1 MRAFITGLDGF
12 AGQWLARQLIRNGD
26 EVAGGSRSETPS
38 YTVVL
43 PEEASSLR
51 WFPFTLPDDDRLGQ
65 ALAEWRPSAVFHLAA
80 QAFVGDALA
89 DPGGAARINV
99 DGTATVIDAIRHHAP
114 NARMLYV
121 GSADAYGTVTAAD
134 LPLNESAPLRPANPY
149 AQSKAA
155 GEALALASKLD
166 VVVTRSFNH
175 TGPGQRTVFAVPSFA
190 RQIADI
196 ASGKTKPPLRVG
208 NLDARRDYSD
218 VRDVARAYRLLME
231 RGERGAVYNVCTG
244 ASIAMRDVVNML
256 MEIAGVAPVIQVDP
270 ARLRPA
276 DSPDIVGDNA
286 KLRAATGWEPAIPLL
301 NTLRDVYTW
310 CAQVPIS
317 PREN

>member
-26 EVAGGSRSETPS
+26 EVAGGSRSENPS
-38 YTVVL
+38 YTVLL
-43 PEEASSLR
+43 PPEASSLH
-51 WFPFTLPDDDRLGQ
+51 WFPFTLPDDDRLGR

-89 DPGGAARINV
+89 DPAGAARVNV
-99 DGTATVIDAIRHHAP
+99 DGTAAVIAAMRNAVPD
-114 NARMLYV
+114 ARMLFV
-121 GSADAYGTVTAAD
+121 GSADAYGKVTPAD
-134 LPLNESAPLRPANPY
+134 LPLNESAPLRPSNPY

-155 GEALALASKLD
+155 GETLALASGLD
-166 VVVTRSFNH
+166 VVAARSFNH
-175 TGPGQRTVFAVPSFA
+175 AGPGQRTVFAVPSFA

-196 ASGKTKPPLRVG
+196 ASGKSKPPLRVG

-231 RGERGAVYNVCTG
+231 HGERGSVYNVCSG

-256 MEIAGVAPVIQVDP
+256 LEIAGVAPQIEVDP
-270 ARLRPA
+270 ARLRPS
-276 DSPDIVGDNA
+276 DTPDIVGDNTR
-286 KLRAATGWEPAIPLL
+286 LRAATGWEPAIPLL
-301 NTLRDVYTW
+301 NTLRDVYAW
-310 CAQVPIS
+310 CAQVPNS